1 MHSISASKPYTGKL
15 PYFCMQFPGP
25 PLWPLKNFCIKK
37 GRGPAPFGG
46 CRSSALLFF
55 YACSHA
61 FCAAISTAARLAV
74 KFKPPC
80 R

>member
-15 PYFCMQFPGP
+15 PYFCRQFPGP
-25 PLWPLKNFCIKK
+25 PLWPINFCIKK
-37 GRGPAPFGG
+37 AEARPLWGMPIL
-46 CRSSALLFF
+46 CLVIF

>member
-15 PYFCMQFPGP
+15 PYFCRQFPGRP
-25 PLWPLKNFCIKK
+25 FGPSKIFASKKAEARPLWGMPILCLVI
-37 GRGPAPFGG
+37 
-46 CRSSALLFF
+46 F